1 MLCSMK
7 KLVFIFGVLFA
18 AFCFSGCSKDEES
31 QDAFSDYCYTGI
43 VKYIIPE
50 TGSVQVVITESPKI
64 DNGRGRPIRR
74 DEILFKDKELTN
86 SILQVDDIIEFKII
100 YYELVNRVGGYADDP
115 LRYVCKVKPCK

>member
-31 QDAFSDYCYTGI
+31 QDPLSYYCYTGI
-43 VKYIIPE
+43 IKAIHPK
-50 TGSVQVVITESPKI
+50 TGSVQVVITEDQRI
-64 DNGRGRPIRR
+64 DNGRGRPIRG
-74 DEILFKDKELTN
+74 DEIIFKGKELTN

-100 YYELVNRVGGYADDP
+100 EFEWVNRIGGYADDP
-115 LRYVCKVKPCK
+115 LRYICKVKPCK

>member
-1 MLCSMK
+1 MK
-7 KLVFIFGVLFA
+7 KSCIFWMFALQMLVIGM
-18 AFCFSGCSKDEES
+18 SGCSSKDEDS
-31 QDAFSDYCYTGI
+31 QDPLSDYCYTGI
-43 VKYIIPE
+43 IKAIHPV

-115 LRYVCKVKPCK
+115 LCYVCKVKPCK